1 MAEVV
6 EAAPVVEA
14 TPVVEAAPVAVAEA
28 LWEEAHD
35 AHMPGEV
42 GLVELFDDGYEGDGY
57 EGEVEPEK
65 ELARLPERR
74 GGESYVLPW
83 GDKFYHVYKN
93 DVISLAEN
101 TNAISSAEELGQIL
115 GCSLSDDWYA
125 FVKPEYLLRIKGVEG
140 NQVFTTF
147 DLQGVPSEKRIL
159 RLVPNHAADH
169 CFHQHKDRD
178 WDKMMKPANERQRIR
193 MQVLDWFSAIDAPL
207 QGCDEGYV
215 LSPITNGWPEATFE
229 AGTAAIWP
237 GPRSLTR
244 MASVSNEDFW
254 ELDLDREE
262 EEGEAEANGVGE
274 RPTAGPLRNVP
285 FVRAPAHEAAR
296 MRAATECMRFAY
308 NKMRCLRR
316 ETHRY
321 VARLLQENVQAQQQ
335 QGDDN
340 TTAIGVPTLVAS
352 EASSKAR
359 VSKAA
364 EEVFERQHEFT
375 EASYLEITNSL
386 KRTWDM
392 AAM

>member
-1 MAEVV
+1 MGSVASVR
-6 EAAPVVEA
+6 A
-14 TPVVEAAPVAVAEA
+14 TLDAGEKVPTAGLKRATRNAV
-28 LWEEAHD
+28 
-35 AHMPGEV
+35 
-42 GLVELFDDGYEGDGY
+42 
-57 EGEVEPEK
+57 
-65 ELARLPERR
+65 R
-74 GGESYVLPW
+74 GGV
-83 GDKFYHVYKN
+83 
-93 DVISLAEN
+93 
-101 TNAISSAEELGQIL
+101 
-115 GCSLSDDWYA
+115 
-125 FVKPEYLLRIKGVEG
+125 
-140 NQVFTTF
+140 
-147 DLQGVPSEKRIL
+147 
-159 RLVPNHAADH
+159 
-169 CFHQHKDRD
+169 
-178 WDKMMKPANERQRIR
+178 
-193 MQVLDWFSAIDAPL
+193 
-207 QGCDEGYV
+207 
-215 LSPITNGWPEATFE
+215 AT
-229 AGTAAIWP
+229 A
-237 GPRSLTR
+237 
-244 MASVSNEDFW
+244 
-254 ELDLDREE
+254 ELDLDSEE
-262 EEGEAEANGVGE
+262 MEGEAEANGVGE

-392 AAM
+392 AM

>member
-1 MAEVV
+1 M
-6 EAAPVVEA
+6 
-14 TPVVEAAPVAVAEA
+14 
-28 LWEEAHD
+28 
-35 AHMPGEV
+35 
-42 GLVELFDDGYEGDGY
+42 
-57 EGEVEPEK
+57 
-65 ELARLPERR
+65 
-74 GGESYVLPW
+74 
-83 GDKFYHVYKN
+83 
-93 DVISLAEN
+93 
-101 TNAISSAEELGQIL
+101 
-115 GCSLSDDWYA
+115 
-125 FVKPEYLLRIKGVEG
+125 KPEYLLRIKGVEG